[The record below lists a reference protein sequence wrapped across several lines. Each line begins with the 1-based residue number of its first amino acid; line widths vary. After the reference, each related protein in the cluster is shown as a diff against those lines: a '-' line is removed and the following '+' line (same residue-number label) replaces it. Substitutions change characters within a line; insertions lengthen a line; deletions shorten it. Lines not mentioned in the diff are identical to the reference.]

1 MEQAQQT
8 FGTDGRTQLNKLLQD
23 ASALLAG
30 GQLEDADQVAFMRAI
45 NDIYYDARQKARP
58 TAAKAIPHRRLPDP
72 FLSRASH
79 ERCRRPL
86 IFTQAPV
93 KGGLTM
99 PTKYELART
108 EALEQRR
115 QMRRR
120 ELWLWRR
127 RMLTWMLLGVATLAA
142 LISIIIGIAVP
153 VEELEAAGNPVSG
166 MPAAS
171 AAEPDTAATTDAVDG
186 PEAPTGPESTD
197 PLRAAVKAPP
207 GDLSLVNAS
216 HLWNF
221 PETSTLVSIYAQK
234 LDSYNVR
241 DTTLLLEGRVIE
253 PLNWMLADFYTET
266 GCENLLLCAAYR
278 TLEEQQYLW
287 DHGMDTQG
295 EEHTTSYIAQPG
307 ASEHHTGL
315 ALDFAIYDVY
325 HGITYDFDGSGD
337 SAWIL
342 EHCWEYGFIQ
352 RYPEGKSTVTGH
364 LHRTVALP
372 LCGTASCLSDPPE
385 QFLSG
390 GIRSVAPAVSLCR
403 TAPDSR
409 TWWPAV

>member
-1 MEQAQQT
+1 
-8 FGTDGRTQLNKLLQD
+8 
-23 ASALLAG
+23 
-30 GQLEDADQVAFMRAI
+30 
-45 NDIYYDARQKARP
+45 
-58 TAAKAIPHRRLPDP
+58 
-72 FLSRASH
+72 
-79 ERCRRPL
+79 
-86 IFTQAPV
+86 
-93 KGGLTM
+93 M

-352 RYPEGKSTVTGH
+352 RYPEGKSTVTGISTEPWHFRYVGQPHAYLIHQNNFCLEEYVQWLQQYPFAGQH
-364 LHRTVALP
+364 L
-372 LCGTASCLSDPPE
+372 TAEHGGRQYEIWYCPESDIQSPPE
-385 QFLSG
+385 GNYTVSG
-390 GIRSVAPAVSLCR
+390 DNCGGAVITLML
-403 TAPDSR
+403 P
-409 TWWPAV
+409 